1 MNLEEMKALMSAMA
15 EKGVKKLE
23 VKDEK
28 GFEIKLE
35 REEVWAPQESRSDE
49 GLVAAK
55 PVVQRREGLPKE
67 MGVEAELKGE
77 GAYITS
83 PMVGT
88 FYGGASP
95 EAGPFVQVGDLVDEG
110 TVVCIIEAMKVMN
123 EVKAGKKGK
132 IASVLIR
139 NANPVD
145 FGTKLFEIVEVG

>member
-1 MNLEEMKALMSAMA
+1 MKALMSAMA

-49 GLVAAK
+49 GLVAAA
-55 PVVQRREGLPKE
+55 PVAQKREGLPKE
-67 MGVEAELKGE
+67 KGVEAELKGD

-132 IASVLIR
+132 IASVLIS